1 MDIVRILKYIP
12 FWFFIIVP
20 MCLFAHGV
28 PTGDQGYIQ
37 EINGV
42 NFIPFMYLGAKHMVT
57 GYDHLL
63 FLVGVI
69 FFLYR
74 LKDIGIYVSLFAIG
88 HSSTL
93 LLGVFADIHING
105 FIIDAIIGLSVVYK
119 ALDNLG
125 AFQQWFGVKPNTKIS
140 TFIFGL
146 FHGFGLAAKIIEFE
160 LDTNGLFTNL
170 IAFNIGVE
178 VGQLLALSAIL
189 ILISYWRKRSSFLI
203 HAYSAN
209 VILMTLGFTLSGYQ
223 LFGYFNS

>member
-1 MDIVRILKYIP
+1 MDIIRILKNIP
-12 FWFFIIVP
+12 IW
-20 MCLFAHGV
+20 LFMLLPVFLLAHGV
-28 PTGDQGYIQ
+28 PMGDQGYIQ
-37 EINGV
+37 QINGV
-42 NFIPFMYLGAKHMVT
+42 NFVPFMYLGAKHMVT

-74 LKDIGIYVSLFAIG
+74 LKDIGIYVSLFAVG

-93 LLGVFADIHING
+93 LLGVFADIHINV

-125 AFQQWFGVKPNTKIS
+125 SFQQWFGVQPNTKIS

-178 VGQLLALSAIL
+178 IGQLLALFAIL
-189 ILISYWRKRSSFLI
+189 ILINYWRKRSSFLI

-209 VILMTLGFTLSGYQ
+209 VILMTLGFMLTGYQ

>member
-1 MDIVRILKYIP
+1 MDIIRILKNLPIWLFMLLP
-12 FWFFIIVP
+12 VS
-20 MCLFAHGV
+20 LFAHGV
-28 PTGDQGYIQ
+28 PMGDQGYIQ
-37 EINGV
+37 QINGV
-42 NFIPFMYLGAKHMVT
+42 NIVPFMYLGAKHMVT

-74 LKDIGIYVSLFAIG
+74 LKDIGIYVSLFAVG

-93 LLGVFADIHING
+93 LLGVFADIHINA

-125 AFQQWFGVKPNTKIS
+125 AFQQWFGVQPNTKIS

-178 VGQLLALSAIL
+178 IGQLLALFAIL
-189 ILISYWRKRSSFLI
+189 ILINYWRKRSSFLI

-209 VILMTLGFTLSGYQ
+209 VILMTLGFMLTGFQ
-223 LFGYFNS
+223 FFGYFNS